1 MPYSFGKEKD
11 KGEKKTFYEISHH
24 NYQNKM
30 YNILE
35 SRRIH
40 VSKIQLVKRQIYID
54 EFQIVHA
61 QTLSTCTTVYTIY
74 DKVGL

>member
-11 KGEKKTFYEISHH
+11 KGEKKNFYEISHH

-35 SRRIH
+35 SRIH

>member
-1 MPYSFGKEKD
+1 MTKEK
-11 KGEKKTFYEISHH
+11 KNLYEISHH

-54 EFQIVHA
+54 EFQIVH
-61 QTLSTCTTVYTIY
+61 TNTFYMYNSVYYI
-74 DKVGL
+74 